1 MKEDL
6 KCRILDKK
14 RFKTVTLKDFVQH
27 LRNNDNRAKMRMQSE
42 IIPSELKIKF
52 VKSINHTKN
61 KNEDC
66 GEIVDNFVSIISEL
80 HKETVIKKKGRTLK
94 DLENI
99 LDKLQ
104 ENNHE
109 EINEVD
115 GIRAIFKTATI

>member
-6 KCRILDKK
+6 KSRILDKK
-14 RFKTVTLKDFVQH
+14 SFKAVTLKDFAQH

-61 KNEDC
+61 KNEEC

>member
-6 KCRILDKK
+6 KSRILDKK
-14 RFKTVTLKDFVQH
+14 SFKAVTLKDFVQH

-61 KNEDC
+61 KNEEC

-109 EINEVD
+109 EINEVA

>member
-6 KCRILDKK
+6 KSRILDKK

-61 KNEDC
+61 KNEEC

>member
-6 KCRILDKK
+6 KSRILDKK
-14 RFKTVTLKDFVQH
+14 SFKAVTLKDFVQH

-61 KNEDC
+61 KNEEC